1 MRSFTI
7 LTHRNKIKDKTGRS
21 GGTHGREQ
29 KYIQSFL
36 LGDLMAKDCLEDL
49 GEEKRII
56 LKRILKK

>member
-1 MRSFTI
+1 MSFTI
-7 LTHRNKIKDKTGRS
+7 LTPHNQIKYETGRS

-36 LGDLMAKDCLEDL
+36 LRSLMAKGCLEDL